1 MTMPLH
7 HAITENIVKNYTKRE
22 INNNKQC
29 VLLFTKYN

>member
-7 HAITENIVKNYTKRE
+7 IAENIVKNYTKRE